1 MSLAGR
7 DVPNERV
14 DLADLEAVEVGARF
28 ADLVFGGTAVD
39 DEHESVVVLDRL
51 DRVLTGQRVLDDRV
65 LVPRVN
71 LLGADARVARLLREH
86 ESTRSAEGHGL
97 PDLVRTLL
105 VRRFLNSD
113 SCFLCLCS
121 F

>member
-14 DLADLEAVEVGARF
+14 DLADLEAVEVGTSL
-28 ADLVFGGTAVD
+28 ADLVFGGAAVD
-39 DEHESVVVLDRL
+39 DEHERVVVLDRL

-86 ESTRSAEGHGL
+86 KSTRSAEGHGL

-105 VRRFLNSD
+105 VSRFLNSNNY
-113 SCFLCLCS
+113 FLYLCN